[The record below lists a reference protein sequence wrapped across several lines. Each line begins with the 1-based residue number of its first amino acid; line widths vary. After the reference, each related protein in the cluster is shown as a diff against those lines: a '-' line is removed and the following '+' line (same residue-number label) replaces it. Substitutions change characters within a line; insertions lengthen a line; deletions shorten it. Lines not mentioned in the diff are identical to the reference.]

1 MTFIKW
7 VGCKSQ
13 LSNLII
19 DKIQEIDYVKYCE
32 PFVGGGSILFKLQ
45 PKNAIISD
53 LNWELINCYQQ
64 IKSNVN
70 ELIKLVDIHLYR
82 HISNK
87 KYYYEVREW
96 DRKSNYSSIDNIE
109 KASRIIYLITTCY
122 NGLYRVN
129 KKNQFNTPVG
139 TNTTYDLERLVKC
152 SNYLNNN
159 NCIINSCSFSDYT
172 INDFYDSFFYLD
184 PPYYSDDNS
193 IYNNYTSD
201 RFKESDQKLLKTM
214 CDYIHAKKGYFLLS
228 NSNTSF
234 IKQLYNKYDIKEVV
248 IKRKIS
254 SKNSSRG
261 EVVELLISNY

>member
-1 MTFIKW
+1 MTFMKW

-13 LSNLII
+13 LSNIII
-19 DKIQEIDYVKYCE
+19 DKINKIDYTKYYE
-32 PFVGGGSILFKLQ
+32 PFVGGGSILFKLE

-64 IKSNVN
+64 IKDNVK
-70 ELIKLVDIHLYR
+70 ELSKFVDIHLKNHNKNYYFSIR
-82 HISNK
+82 KWDRENDYSKISNI
-87 KYYYEVREW
+87 R
-96 DRKSNYSSIDNIE
+96 
-109 KASRIIYLITTCY
+109 KASRIIYLVTTCY

-129 KKNQFNTPVG
+129 KKNQFNTPIG
-139 TNTTYDLERLVKC
+139 TNQRYDLERLFKC

-193 IYNNYTSD
+193 MYNNYTSD

-248 IKRKIS
+248 TKRKIS
-254 SKNSSRG
+254 SKSSSRG
-261 EVVELLISNY
+261 DVVELLISNY